1 MSKSEFIRIPRLF
14 TTAAGYH
21 KKKLYFRIPK
31 FSPVKK
37 CTTFCKIYEQNMSKV
52 YSGFFKGYF
61 LANFNA
67 YFGAKR
73 FWLKMHA
80 IINTYYR

>member
-1 MSKSEFIRIPRLF
+1 MIAKKIYQIFTIFEQKMSKSELIKIPRLF

-21 KKKLYFRIPK
+21 RKKLFSYCQIPK
-31 FSPVKK
+31 FSPLKK

-61 LANFNA
+61 
-67 YFGAKR
+67 
-73 FWLKMHA
+73 
-80 IINTYYR
+80 